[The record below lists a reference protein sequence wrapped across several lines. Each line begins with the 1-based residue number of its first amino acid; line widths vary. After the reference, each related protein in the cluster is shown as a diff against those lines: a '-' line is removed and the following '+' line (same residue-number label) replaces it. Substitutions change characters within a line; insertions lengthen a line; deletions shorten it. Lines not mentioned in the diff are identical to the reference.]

1 MMVRD
6 FNSPVSIIY
15 RKSRHKI
22 RKDMAYLN
30 DSINLLYLIDIYRTL
45 LSTMCSKVHICF
57 SSVHGTFGKTDP
69 ILAHKVDINT
79 FQII

>member
-6 FNSPVSIIY
+6 FNIPVSIIY

-30 DSINLLYLIDIYRTL
+30 DSFNLLYLIDIY
-45 LSTMCSKVHICF
+45 
-57 SSVHGTFGKTDP
+57 
-69 ILAHKVDINT
+69 NT
-79 FQII
+79 PLNNV